1 MADLNF
7 YKKHLNLSTVDEI
20 CKALSDTL
28 IETNYTYEFFVN
40 WTKVTKNRD
49 AFKYEL
55 ALLKSLKNCSNP
67 VTDFRDLLIKYPE
80 VIKVIPILLACR
92 DGILKV
98 LNSIETG
105 LQYNS
110 FDFSKNKYDEQEI
123 EGIVK
128 FTKNSGLLD
137 MLCQMDSAT
146 DYLLG
151 VEVGLDTNARKN
163 RSGLFLE
170 KMVTETLSELR
181 TRGSD
186 LVFVEQKTFGYVED
200 KYRVK
205 IPPTLRDRKFDYA
218 VINEGKA
225 TNIEVNFY
233 GGTGSKPSEIV
244 SSYINR
250 GEVLTSAGWKFVW
263 LTDGQGW
270 KKMQRPFHI
279 GVENMDYVINANL
292 LRKGVLEKILMASG
306 S

>member
-1 MADLNF
+1 MANLDF
-7 YKKHLNLSTVDEI
+7 YKKYLNLSTIDEI
-20 CKALSDTL
+20 CKSLSDTL

-40 WTKVTKNRD
+40 WTKVTQNRD

-67 VTDFRDLLIKYPE
+67 LSDFRDLLKKYPE

-92 DGILKV
+92 DGLLKV

-105 LQYNS
+105 LQYNT
-110 FDFSKNKYDEQEI
+110 FDFSKKKYEAKEI
-123 EGIVK
+123 DDIVK

-137 MLCQMDSAT
+137 MLCQMDSVT

-170 KMVTETLSELR
+170 KMATETLNALSASN
-181 TRGSD
+181 SD
-186 LVFVEQKTFGYVED
+186 LIFIAQKTFGYVED
-200 KYRVK
+200 KYHID
-205 IPPTLRDRKFDYA
+205 IPPTLRNRKFDYS
-218 VINEGKA
+218 VINKGKA

-233 GGTGSKPSEIV
+233 GGTGSKPSEII

-250 GEVLTSAGWKFVW
+250 GEVLSSAGWKFVW
-263 LTDGQGW
+263 LTDGVGW
-270 KKMQRPFHI
+270 KKMQRPFHVGI
-279 GVENMDYVINANL
+279 ENMSYVINANL
-292 LRKGVLEKILMASG
+292 LRKGLLEKIILLS
-306 S
+306 

>member
-1 MADLNF
+1 MADIEF
-7 YKKHLNLSTVDEI
+7 YKKYLNLSTVDEI

-28 IETNYTYEFFVN
+28 IETNYTYDFFVS
-40 WTKVTKNRD
+40 WSKVTKNRD

-67 VTDFRDLLIKYPE
+67 VSDFRDLLNQYPE

-105 LQYNS
+105 FKHKT
-110 FDFSKNKYDEQEI
+110 FDFSKKMYDNQEI
-123 EGIVK
+123 DDIVK
-128 FTKNSGLLD
+128 FTKNTGLLD
-137 MLCQMDSAT
+137 ILCQMDSAT

-170 KMVTETLSELR
+170 KMATETLKELSAR
-181 TRGSD
+181 NPE
-186 LVFVEQKTFGYVED
+186 LVFIGQKSFRYVED
-200 KYRVK
+200 KYHVK

-218 VINEGKA
+218 VINKGKA

-233 GGTGSKPSEIV
+233 SGTGSKPSEII

-250 GEVLTSAGWKFVW
+250 GEVLSSAGWKFVW

-279 GVENMDYVINANL
+279 GVENIDYVINAHL
-292 LRKGVLEKILMASG
+292 LRKGVLEEIINA
-306 S
+306 

>member
-1 MADLNF
+1 MANLDF
-7 YKKHLNLSTVDEI
+7 YKKQLNLSTIDEI
-20 CKALSDTL
+20 CKAISDTL
-28 IETNYTYEFFVN
+28 IETNYTYDFFVN

-55 ALLKSLKNCSNP
+55 ALLKSMKNSSDP
-67 VTDFRDLLIKYPE
+67 ASDFRDLLTKYPE

-92 DGILKV
+92 DGLLKV
-98 LNSIETG
+98 LNSIEIG
-105 LQYNS
+105 LQYKT
-110 FDFSKNKYDEQEI
+110 FDFAKNSYDTKEI
-123 EGIVK
+123 GDVVR
-128 FTKNSGLLD
+128 FTKNTGLLE
-137 MLCQMDSAT
+137 MLCQMDSAI

-170 KMVTETLSELR
+170 KMVTETLKELS
-181 TRGSD
+181 TRNSD
-186 LVFVEQKTFGYVED
+186 LVFVEQKSFGYVED
-200 KYRVK
+200 KYHVK
-205 IPPTLRDRKFDYA
+205 IPPILRDRKFDYA
-218 VINEGKA
+218 VIQKGKA

-250 GEVLTSAGWKFVW
+250 GEVLSSAAWKFVW

-279 GVENMDYVINANL
+279 GVENMDYVINANF
-292 LRKGVLEKILMASG
+292 LRKGLLEKIILLS
-306 S
+306 

>member
-1 MADLNF
+1 M
-7 YKKHLNLSTVDEI
+7 T
-20 CKALSDTL
+20 
-28 IETNYTYEFFVN
+28 FFVN

-55 ALLKSLKNCSNP
+55 ALLKSLKNCSDP
-67 VTDFRDLLIKYPE
+67 VSEMIDLINKYPE

-92 DGILKV
+92 DGLLKV

-110 FDFSKNKYDEQEI
+110 FDFSKSSYDTKEI
-123 EGIVK
+123 NNIVM
-128 FTKNSGLLD
+128 FTKNTGLLD
-137 MLCQMDSAT
+137 MLCQMDSAI

-170 KMVTETLSELR
+170 KMVKETLNELSAR
-181 TRGSD
+181 NPD
-186 LVFVEQKTFGYVED
+186 LVFVEQKSFGYVED
-200 KYRVK
+200 EYNVK
-205 IPPTLRDRKFDYA
+205 IPASLRDRKFDYV
-218 VINEGKA
+218 VINRDKA

-250 GEVLTSAGWKFVW
+250 GEVLSSAEWIFVW

-270 KKMQRPFHI
+270 KKMQRPLHI
-279 GVENMDYVINANL
+279 GVENIKYVINAQL
-292 LRKGVLEKILMASG
+292 LRKGILEKIIL
-306 S
+306 

>member
-1 MADLNF
+1 MADTNF
-7 YKKHLNLSTVDEI
+7 YKMHLNLSTVDEI

-28 IETNYTYEFFVN
+28 IETNYTYDFFVN

-49 AFKYEL
+49 VFKYEL

-67 VTDFRDLLIKYPE
+67 RSDFRDLLTKYPE

-92 DGILKV
+92 DGLLKV

-105 LQYNS
+105 LQYKT
-110 FDFSKNKYDEQEI
+110 FDFSKNSYDTKEI
-123 EGIVK
+123 DDIVK
-128 FTKNSGLLD
+128 FTQNTSLLD
-137 MLCQMDSAT
+137 MLCQMDSAI

-170 KMVTETLSELR
+170 KIVTETLKELSAR
-181 TRGSD
+181 NSD
-186 LVFVEQKTFGYVED
+186 LVFIEQKSFGYVED
-200 KYRVK
+200 KYNVH

-218 VINEGKA
+218 VIKKGKA

-233 GGTGSKPSEIV
+233 SGTGSKPSEIV

-250 GEVLTSAGWKFVW
+250 GEVLSSAGWKFVW

-292 LRKGVLEKILMASG
+292 LRKGLLEKIILLS
-306 S
+306 

>member
-1 MADLNF
+1 MANLDF

-40 WTKVTKNRD
+40 WTKVAKNRD

-67 VTDFRDLLIKYPE
+67 LSDFRDLLKKYPE

-92 DGILKV
+92 DGLLKV

-105 LQYNS
+105 LQYNT
-110 FDFSKNKYDEQEI
+110 FDFSKKKYDAKEI
-123 EGIVK
+123 DDIVK

-170 KMVTETLSELR
+170 KMVTETLNELHAR
-181 TRGSD
+181 NSD

-200 KYRVK
+200 KYHVK
-205 IPPTLRDRKFDYA
+205 IPPTLRDRKFDYS
-218 VINEGKA
+218 VINKGKA
-225 TNIEVNFY
+225 TTIEVNFY
-233 GGTGSKPSEIV
+233 SGTGSKPSEIV

-250 GEVLTSAGWKFVW
+250 GEVLSSAGWKFVW
-263 LTDGQGW
+263 LTDGMGW
-270 KKMQRPFHI
+270 KKMQRPFHV

-292 LRKGVLEKILMASG
+292 LRKGLLEKIILLS
-306 S
+306 

>member
-1 MADLNF
+1 MANLDF
-7 YKKHLNLSTVDEI
+7 YKKYLNLSTVDEI

-67 VTDFRDLLIKYPE
+67 ISDFRDLLKKYPE

-92 DGILKV
+92 DGLLKV

-105 LQYNS
+105 LQYNT
-110 FDFSKNKYDEQEI
+110 FDFSKKKYEAKEI
-123 EGIVK
+123 DDIVK

-137 MLCQMDSAT
+137 MLCRMDSAT

-170 KMVTETLSELR
+170 KMVTETLNELS
-181 TRGSD
+181 TRNPD
-186 LVFVEQKTFGYVED
+186 LVFIEQKSFGYVED
-200 KYRVK
+200 KYQVE
-205 IPPTLRDRKFDYA
+205 IPPALRDRKFDYA
-218 VINEGKA
+218 VINKGKA

-233 GGTGSKPSEIV
+233 GGTGSKPSEII
-244 SSYINR
+244 SSYTNR
-250 GEVLTSAGWKFVW
+250 GEVLSSAAWKFVW

-279 GVENMDYVINANL
+279 GVDNIDYVINANL
-292 LRKGVLEKILMASG
+292 LRKGLLEKIILS
-306 S
+306 